1 MNQGYEVYFQIDSDT
16 ILRFPIAP
24 EKINMKVGSNNKV
37 VSLINQGDVNII
49 RPPGLAEIE
58 FDARFPMHNY
68 PYATGTNGYSSYS
81 TMFRAYYDL
90 IKNLKVKK
98 QTFRFIVT
106 RKTIKN
112 SRSWDTNE
120 LVTLEDF
127 EIQEDAGEGDDVII
141 SFKLK
146 QYVEY
151 SAKKIIT
158 TSNNTVKEEP
168 VKTPTT
174 TTNKTQKSE
183 PYTVRKGDCLW
194 NIAIKYYGN
203 KNATKWTKIYNA
215 NKTIIEKTAKK
226 YGYKS
231 SNNGWWIFPGTK
243 LTIPPL

>member
-1 MNQGYEVYFQIDSDT
+1 MNQGYKLYFKVDSDT
-16 ILRFPIAP
+16 VLEFPIAP

-37 VSLINQGDVNII
+37 VSLINQGEINII

-68 PYATGTNGYSSYS
+68 PYATGTNGYSSYRA
-81 TMFRAYYDL
+81 MFRAYYDV
-90 IKNLKVKK
+90 IQNLKVKK

-106 RKTIKN
+106 RTTIKN
-112 SRSWDTNE
+112 ASSWDTNE

-127 EIQEDAGEGDDVII
+127 EIKEDAGEGDDVII

-146 QYVEY
+146 SYVKY
-151 SAKKIIT
+151 GAKKIVVKQ
-158 TSNNTVKEEP
+158 NNTVKKEP
-168 VKTPTT
+168 VKTN
-174 TTNKTQKSE
+174 TNTEKPKKAKTH
-183 PYTVRKGDCLW
+183 TVKKGDCLW

-203 KNATKWTKIYNA
+203 KNALKWKDIYKA
-215 NKTIIEKTAKK
+215 NKTVIEKTAKK

>member
-1 MNQGYEVYFQIDSDT
+1 MNQGYEVYFQIDNDT

-68 PYATGTNGYSSYS
+68 PYATGTNGYSSYHA
-81 TMFRAYYDL
+81 MYRAYYNL
-90 IKNLKVKK
+90 IKNLKVNKR
-98 QTFRFIVT
+98 TFRFIVT

-127 EIQEDAGEGDDVII
+127 EIMEDAGEGDDVII

-146 QYVEY
+146 SYVKY
-151 SAKKIIT
+151 GAKKIIVK
-158 TSNNTVKEEP
+158 SNNTVKKEP
-168 VKTPTT
+168 VKPPAP
-174 TTNKTQKSE
+174 NKTKKSK
-183 PYTVRKGDCLW
+183 THVVKKGDCLW

-203 KNATKWTKIYNA
+203 KNALKWKNIYKA

-226 YGYKS
+226 YGFKS